1 MHEQYNRFPN
11 SETEL
16 VEFLKELRN
25 DGKRNEK
32 FLDKFPEEQ
41 DIVVIAVRPQEQKK
55 YEVTGLVMLTELA
68 YPVIGVELGAVH
80 EFDEKEQEAAEE
92 CEKV

>member
-1 MHEQYNRFPN
+1 M
-11 SETEL
+11 T
-16 VEFLKELRN
+16 VKEM
-25 DGKRNEK
+25 KR

-41 DIVVIAVRPQEQKK
+41 DVVVIAVRPQEQKK

>member
-1 MHEQYNRFPN
+1 M
-11 SETEL
+11 T
-16 VEFLKELRN
+16 VKEM
-25 DGKRNEK
+25 KK

-41 DIVVIAVRPQEQKK
+41 DVVVIAVQPQARKK
-55 YEVTGLVMLTELA
+55 YNVTGLIMLTELA

-92 CEKV
+92 WEKV

>member
-1 MHEQYNRFPN
+1 M
-11 SETEL
+11 T
-16 VEFLKELRN
+16 VKEM
-25 DGKRNEK
+25 KR

-41 DIVVIAVRPQEQKK
+41 DVVVIAARPQTRKK
-55 YEVTGLVMLTELA
+55 YEVTGLIMLTVLA
-68 YPVIGVELGAVH
+68 YPVIGVELGAAH

>member
-1 MHEQYNRFPN
+1 M
-11 SETEL
+11 T
-16 VEFLKELRN
+16 VKEM
-25 DGKRNEK
+25 KR

-41 DIVVIAVRPQEQKK
+41 DVVVIAVQPQARKK
-55 YEVTGLVMLTELA
+55 YNVTGLIMLTELA
-68 YPVIGVELGAVH
+68 YPVIGVELGAAH